1 MGESASALPREC
13 DGNDGKT
20 VEWLVDMG
28 AINTMKRA
36 GFDID
41 RFKVGDML
49 TIDAAKR

>member
-1 MGESASALPREC
+1 
-13 DGNDGKT
+13 
-20 VEWLVDMG
+20 MG

-41 RFKVGDML
+41 RFNVGDML